1 MIINSIKK
9 LKEFEKDTK
18 KKINER
24 RKNLEKINA
33 WVMVKKTETK
43 DW

>member
-18 KKINER
+18 KKIKER

-33 WVMVKKTETK
+33 
-43 DW
+43 

>member
-33 WVMVKKTETK
+33 CVMVKKTETK

>member
-33 WVMVKKTETK
+33 
-43 DW
+43 